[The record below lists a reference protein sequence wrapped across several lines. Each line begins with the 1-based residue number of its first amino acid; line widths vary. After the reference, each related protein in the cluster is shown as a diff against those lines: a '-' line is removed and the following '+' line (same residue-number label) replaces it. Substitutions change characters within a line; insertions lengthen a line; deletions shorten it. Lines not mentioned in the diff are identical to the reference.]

1 MRQGWQ
7 SSLSARVIKK
17 NGCHRVRG
25 SFAHLIT
32 PERTRACVR
41 GGKKNPDSSLKGK
54 SCNHK
59 YGENVYFAALK
70 QAPAP
75 QIDALG
81 SNLVAAEHLAASDR
95 DGALCTGTQRLPF
108 MARRVAGRARVK

>member
-1 MRQGWQ
+1 M
-7 SSLSARVIKK
+7 
-17 NGCHRVRG
+17 
-25 SFAHLIT
+25 
-32 PERTRACVR
+32 PERTCAGVC

-75 QIDALG
+75 QIDVLG

-95 DGALCTGTQRLPF
+95 DAALCTSAQRLPF
-108 MARRVAGRARVK
+108 TARRIAGQARVK